1 MKLFSKSIRYEL
13 IILTKIERIL
23 VTVDGI
29 CRRSALSNRR
39 AVSSFKVNIKQTQSL
54 KFRFGTRRPTVS
66 NRLENYLKP
75 LKIPLKI

>member
-1 MKLFSKSIRYEL
+1 MKLFSNSIRYEL
-13 IILTKIERIL
+13 SILTKIERIL

-29 CRRSALSNRR
+29 CRRSALSSRR

-54 KFRFGTRRPTVS
+54 KFRFGTRRPTVP

-75 LKIPLKI
+75 LKSP